1 MSVPW
6 AKPRAALPL
15 IAEFLTASQ
24 KDSGLKWAIG
34 NALAVVADQSL
45 FEQLCELVRD
55 RRHGTA
61 RQMIVLALGK
71 IKNPRAIDALIE
83 LLDDDDVSGHALSSL
98 LKLKARKARPH
109 FQRFL
114 NDPRGWVR
122 KIAAKAVARLE
133 T

>member
-1 MSVPW
+1 
-6 AKPRAALPL
+6 
-15 IAEFLTASQ
+15 
-24 KDSGLKWAIG
+24 
-34 NALAVVADQSL
+34 VVADQSL